1 MMFVVGNPRTAVCL
15 LASCSVWM
23 VGGCNVDGAWGTRLS
38 PAHRVAWSEQADLNR
53 SEGVD
58 ITIIEP
64 REVDLVESV
73 LANRQQY
80 FQSLQQLHD
89 FYSAQGYAT
98 KRSWAGAEL
107 AGMRSV
113 KRFRFL
119 LDAEVPSDALHPVD
133 SIPQADRLYERG
145 LELMRQGGHGVPAVY
160 RKDRMVEAA
169 EVFRQMI
176 EEHPNS
182 DKIADAAFYC
192 GEIHKDYLPG
202 QELIA
207 VNWYERAWTWQ
218 SETTHPAR
226 FQAAVV
232 YDYRLQD
239 RARAL
244 ELYQTVVR
252 NPLADKSNVRFA
264 ARRIRELTG
273 MDQPL
278 FGSPP

>member
-1 MMFVVGNPRTAVCL
+1 MTSERLPQR
-15 LASCSVWM
+15 
-23 VGGCNVDGAWGTRLS
+23 VDG
-38 PAHRVAWSEQADLNR
+38 
-53 SEGVD
+53 VD
-58 ITIIEP
+58 
-64 REVDLVESV
+64 EV
-73 LANRQQY
+73 
-80 FQSLQQLHD
+80 
-89 FYSAQGYAT
+89 
-98 KRSWAGAEL
+98 
-107 AGMRSV
+107 
-113 KRFRFL
+113 
-119 LDAEVPSDALHPVD
+119 
-133 SIPQADRLYERG
+133 
-145 LELMRQGGHGVPAVY
+145 GGHGVPAVY

-176 EEHPNS
+176 EEYPNS

-239 RARAL
+239 RDRAL

-273 MDQPL
+273 ADQTRS
-278 FGSPP
+278 GSQP